1 MRPIE
6 SCLNE
11 AIAVEHT
18 WVEHALTRLEKEK
31 LTTNDAIAWA
41 AYYAALQ
48 PPIEDL
54 PALRALLPLFYEKAA
69 TPAMIKHG
77 MDVQRRTTQHLN
89 SGQIPVTTFD
99 QPLLAL
105 AKIVQWKWPITY
117 GEKVHVVMLGGLNTE
132 MALWKTLGDVWEGS
146 GWTEALTEGEVVSSG
161 VAESFLKAA
170 HLTRTRHGHQV
181 ILLTLRNIMK
191 GSAP

>member
-1 MRPIE
+1 M
-6 SCLNE
+6 
-11 AIAVEHT
+11 
-18 WVEHALTRLEKEK
+18 EHALTRLEKEK

>member
-1 MRPIE
+1 MKP
-6 SCLNE
+6 SQ
-11 AIAVEHT
+11 HT

-77 MDVQRRTTQHLN
+77 MDVQRRATEHLN
-89 SGQIPVTTFD
+89 LGQIPVTTFN
-99 QPLLAL
+99 QPLHVC
-105 AKIVQWKWPITY
+105 I
-117 GEKVHVVMLGGLNTE
+117 GKVCTTE
-132 MALWKTLGDVWEGS
+132 MAHHLW
-146 GWTEALTEGEVVSSG
+146 
-161 VAESFLKAA
+161 
-170 HLTRTRHGHQV
+170 
-181 ILLTLRNIMK
+181 
-191 GSAP
+191 